1 MKRCIKVGKAM
12 FAVLSALPL
21 LQTSD
26 QVRILDEAPAGF
38 DNLTNGFLSQNKR
51 LLWSQAEYCRRRL
64 IGRGVLFLTVI
75 AGECMW
81 VLKVLHFLSHHL
93 YGK

>member
-1 MKRCIKVGKAM
+1 MKRCIKVGNAM

-26 QVRILDEAPAGF
+26 QVRIPDEAGF
-38 DNLTNGFLSQNKR
+38 DQTNGFLSQNKR

-93 YGK
+93 YRK